1 VGICTSELWLYSP
14 PVSPFLRFSVSPF
27 LRFSV
32 SPFPGVLLLRE
43 QTLGYI
49 VRSHFPMAYFHA
61 TAVFETRG
69 ASQEEADRAAVA
81 AFKSVRHPRVHF
93 HEHDTNGGLGPFP
106 PGKSLYFTT
115 IAEFDVEASRE
126 EQAGEIADEVLDALS
141 TEAAQYLGLGIVP
154 GSQRV
159 SPEQHLTPEEEPPEE
174 EPDAYAVEQEE
185 PEERDGK
192 GRRPRGRRRKRGPE
206 REARPPVEEH
216 SQEEDAPAPPA
227 RRVPPAI
234 PAGVEV
240 VEISTPSAPP
250 PVAPVAP
257 APREEQPRTV
267 TLSEL
272 NIEAPRPVTIEAPR
286 TVAISTLNIDAPQ
299 TISLSDLF
307 VEAAPPVAPPRS
319 SAMMRV
325 TLTVNIRASELARS
339 DERSLADS
347 ELLVLAS
354 KEARRRHPE
363 LPADVAPES
372 TISPLPAGDMLFL
385 LTWHFDRPIPSASD
399 AS

>member
-1 VGICTSELWLYSP
+1 
-14 PVSPFLRFSVSPF
+14 
-27 LRFSV
+27 
-32 SPFPGVLLLRE
+32 
-43 QTLGYI
+43 
-49 VRSHFPMAYFHA
+49 MAYFHA

-69 ASQEEADRAAVA
+69 ASQEDADRAALAV
-81 AFKSVRHPRVHF
+81 FKSVRHPRVHF

-115 IAEFDVEASRE
+115 IAEFDIEAARE
-126 EQAGEIADEVLDALS
+126 EQAGEIADEVLDAIS
-141 TEAAQYLGLGIVP
+141 TDAAQYLALGIVS

-159 SPEQHLTPEEEPPEE
+159 SPEQPFARDEEPLAVMAPE
-174 EPDAYAVEQEE
+174 AARVEQEDPQEDVEE
-185 PEERDGK
+185 PYEGK

-216 SQEEDAPAPPA
+216 PQEEEAPAPLA

-240 VEISTPSAPP
+240 LDISTPSAPP
-250 PVAPVAP
+250 PAAPVAPVVP

-267 TLSEL
+267 TVSEL

-286 TVAISTLNIDAPQ
+286 TVAISTLNIEAPQ

-325 TLTVNIRASELARS
+325 TLTVNVKTSELSKSNDRFLTDS
-339 DERSLADS
+339 DLLA
-347 ELLVLAS
+347 LACA
-354 KEARRRHPE
+354 EARRRHPE
-363 LPADVAPES
+363 LPA
-372 TISPLPAGDMLFL
+372 GDTLFL

>member
-1 VGICTSELWLYSP
+1 M
-14 PVSPFLRFSVSPF
+14 
-27 LRFSV
+27 
-32 SPFPGVLLLRE
+32 
-43 QTLGYI
+43 GYI
-49 VRSHFPMAYFHA
+49 VRSHFSMAYFHA

-69 ASQEEADRAAVA
+69 TSQEEADRAAVA

-141 TEAAQYLGLGIVP
+141 TEAAQYLGLGIVS

-159 SPEQHLTPEEEPPEE
+159 SPEQHLTPDEEPPEE

-216 SQEEDAPAPPA
+216 PQEEEAPAPPA

-240 VEISTPSAPP
+240 EVVDISTPSAPP
-250 PVAPVAP
+250 PVAPVVPVAPVAP

-267 TLSEL
+267 TVSEL

-307 VEAAPPVAPPRS
+307 VEVAPPVAPPRS

-347 ELLVLAS
+347 DLLELAS

-372 TISPLPAGDMLFL
+372 TTSPLPAGDTLFL